1 MRRRDNPLGVGVIAA
16 GGIFYI
22 QRDGRWRDRYRGAPL
37 CRDPW
42 IVVAFL
48 NGTMAAVGRNRDTG
62 KWEDVILSGGS
73 DRALVRSLRHGCE
86 RHVAVRTLILHEDHG
101 LTKGPAL
108 YPSLPEMKPWRRG
121 GQSRAGIFQDGVK
134 PTSSPKPACRVAA
147 RPTAAPPGSPPRSE
161 SRTRR

>member
-1 MRRRDNPLGVGVIAA
+1 MIAA

-22 QRDGRWRDRYRGAPL
+22 QRDDRWRDRYRGAPL

-48 NGTMAAVGRNRDTG
+48 NGTMAAVWRNRDTE
-62 KWEDVILSGGS
+62 KWEDVTLSGRS

-86 RHVAVRTLILHEDHG
+86 RHVAVRTLILPEDHG

-108 YPSLPEMKPWRRG
+108 YPSLPEMKPWCRG
-121 GQSRAGIFQDGVK
+121 AG
-134 PTSSPKPACRVAA
+134 RVA
-147 RPTAAPPGSPPRSE
+147 PVFSKTA
-161 SRTRR
+161 